1 MDKLQPLIKYQY
13 WICFG
18 LAVIFVV
25 TGWWMASGAIATETT
40 QRKDIVDKAF
50 AAAAQGATEP
60 NEQWVQ
66 AAKKENESDNQAYNS
81 ASAQLWKRQ
90 QNARRWPPEVE
101 NELKGVPYLDQ
112 IKSSETRAKWASI
125 YKDQIEKLLAI
136 VRPFKDGEGLVVVDV
151 NSISHRPFNSW
162 RYGPPASPEI
172 WNNQEDIWLLQSILT
187 SIARVNEGA
196 NRLTESQVRQI
207 NRLTLRGGDRN
218 AKPTSGGGG
227 FGGGG
232 GGFGGA
238 MGMGMKGGDDEAG
251 MGMGMGMGVGGGDS
265 ASHPG
270 KEFEGATAGDI
281 LVEEFGADAG
291 AGAGA
296 GVGAGGFGAAMG
308 MGKSSMGMSSPMS
321 MSSGPAGTDGAAK
334 TEEKRFVDEQP
345 GYKTRAFLL
354 DVIVRDDQLPNLLA
368 SLTNSDFPVEIV
380 RVDITAAAGKA
391 SGGMGDRGG
400 MMSGGAGMGG
410 DEDSA
415 IGIGLASSG
424 ASSMKGGMRGGM
436 GMGMGMGAGLG
447 SGGAAGSS
455 MAPGMMSSAPGAMM
469 GMGSG
474 GAGLGMGMGMG
485 SGMGMGIGSGVG
497 TGKGNETLQA
507 AMMDPLLIN
516 VRIGGLMTLYQ
527 SAQESNTQA
536 ATEKAEPITTPVLPA
551 GEEGAS
557 DMTDS
562 ESPSSTGE
570 ASGTESNTA
579 AVNAGNSEPSAEGS
593 SPTGAD
599 PAVPNPATVAPPN
612 ATGPSEGSVPAP
624 GSEESTPAAPVG
636 ASPP

>member
-25 TGWWMASGAIATETT
+25 TGWWMASGAIATETA

-50 AAAAQGATEP
+50 SAAAQGATEP
-60 NEQWVQ
+60 NEHWVQ
-66 AAKKENESDNQAYNS
+66 AAQKQNESANQAYNS

-90 QNARRWPPEVE
+90 QNARRWPAEVE
-101 NELKGVPYLDQ
+101 NELKGVPYQDQ

-151 NSISHRPFNSW
+151 NNISHRPFNSW

-218 AKPTSGGGG
+218 AKPSSGGGGLGGGGGGG

-232 GGFGGA
+232 FGGS
-238 MGMGMKGGDDEAG
+238 GNSP
-251 MGMGMGMGVGGGDS
+251 MGMGMGSGGEESGMGMGAGATGT

-270 KEFEGATAGDI
+270 KEFEGTTAGDI

-291 AGAGA
+291 AGG
-296 GVGAGGFGAAMG
+296 GGGGFGSGSGMG
-308 MGKSSMGMSSPMS
+308 MGGGMSSPMS
-321 MSSGPAGTDGAAK
+321 MSSGPGATSGAAK
-334 TEEKRFVDEQP
+334 SEEKRFVDEQP

-380 RVDITAAAGKA
+380 RVDITAASGKT

-400 MMSGGAGMGG
+400 MMSGGPGMGG
-410 DEDSA
+410 DQDSA
-415 IGIGLASSG
+415 
-424 ASSMKGGMRGGM
+424 MGM
-436 GMGMGMGAGLG
+436 GMGMAPSGSSSTMGGMPGGMGMGAGLG
-447 SGGAAGSS
+447 SGGGASSS
-455 MAPGMMSSAPGAMM
+455 MAPGMMSGAPGGMT

-474 GAGLGMGMGMG
+474 GPGLGMG
-485 SGMGMGIGSGVG
+485 SGMGTGAG
-497 TGKGNETLQA
+497 TGKGIETLQA

-536 ATEKAEPITTPVLPA
+536 ATELAEPVTTPVVPP

-562 ESPSSTGE
+562 ESPSSAGD
-570 ASGTESNTA
+570 ASGNLSNPA
-579 AVNAGNSEPSAEGS
+579 AVSGENSEPSAEGS
-593 SPTGAD
+593 SPSEAD
-599 PAVPNPATVAPPN
+599 PAAANTATDAPPD
-612 ATGPSEGSVPAP
+612 ATGDSEGSGSVPQSDEA
-624 GSEESTPAAPVG
+624 TPADPVG
-636 ASPP
+636 ASSP